1 MAPLPSPFYRNGI
14 LLSSGLLTLVALVL
28 LPPFVSAGAAE
39 TVMAAFAPVC
49 HQLPGR
55 SPHIEGTAL
64 AVCHRC
70 FGAYAGL
77 FMGSLVFLFSSGRS
91 MPSIRPVLLL
101 IVAALPGVIDWS
113 GDVLGLWTNSPISRI
128 ITGGWFG
135 VLAGMLLAS
144 AVLESVIPTPYKKN
158 E

>member
-1 MAPLPSPFYRNGI
+1 
-14 LLSSGLLTLVALVL
+14 
-28 LPPFVSAGAAE
+28 
-39 TVMAAFAPVC
+39 
-49 HQLPGR
+49 
-55 SPHIEGTAL
+55 
-64 AVCHRC
+64 
-70 FGAYAGL
+70 
-77 FMGSLVFLFSSGRS
+77 